1 MPTTDPVLHQV
12 ERALDANDFVRVFEL
27 LEQALSKAR
36 NDRRRAEYLVEVAAV
51 HALYSH
57 EGLDGLQYCLNEA
70 ARFFPAI
77 QQEPRFWA
85 LLAIAIAFDV
95 DAPPW
100 ESVAETMSPAGS
112 ASSLP
117 QPAAAS
123 APSQA
128 NAASQTAVTAGT
140 EAHFA
145 ERRADGLR
153 YAREGLRGDAN
164 TRFYAATALATLGES
179 VEALAALPAASD
191 LPVYLA
197 WRALG
202 TRGGALEDMGLQ
214 REALAAYEEAAALTS
229 GSDRAA
235 LLLDAAAMFLELE
248 DAFAALSRLKEA
260 ERLVANQQGDG
271 DGESE
276 GALERASRLYLEA
289 RAHLMLDNPSLAR
302 ERAELAR
309 RLETE
314 AGEAGYGTTLVHAQA
329 LAALA
334 QWPEAL
340 SAFSEAVKLAPA
352 SDQAYALHEL
362 AVAQMDADFP
372 EEARESLQRALADGR
387 YPFVGEVYAD
397 LAEVEYRLGR
407 FDESAAAAHQALG
420 LGAIIPASLML
431 ANIAYEYY
439 RLDEAMGHYERVV
452 EEASEASREW
462 VVAHE
467 MIADVL
473 VQMGWQQPERILHH
487 AKIALPHL
495 EPADEWAVTLAGY
508 IQRAEQMLQ
517 DGSGSKLLN

>member
-1 MPTTDPVLHQV
+1 MLPALPMPTTDPVLKQV
-12 ERALDANDFVRVFEL
+12 ERALDANDFARVFEL
-27 LEQALSKAR
+27 LEHALSNAR
-36 NDRRRAEYLVEVAAV
+36 SDRRRAEYLVEVAAV

-57 EGLDGLQYCLNEA
+57 EGLDGLQFCLSEA
-70 ARFFPAI
+70 ARLHPAT
-77 QQEPRFWA
+77 QQQPRFWA
-85 LLAIAIAFDV
+85 LLAIGIAFDV

-100 ESVAETMSPAGS
+100 ENVAKSAGAAPPTLALSPSPPLAAG
-112 ASSLP
+112 
-117 QPAAAS
+117 Q
-123 APSQA
+123 
-128 NAASQTAVTAGT
+128 

-153 YAREGLRGDAN
+153 YAREGLRGNAN

-179 VEALAALPAASD
+179 AEALANLPAASE
-191 LPVYLA
+191 LPTYLA

-202 TRGGALEDMGLQ
+202 TRGGALEDMGQQ
-214 REALAAYEEAAALTS
+214 REALAAYEEAAALTI

-235 LLLDAAAMFLELE
+235 LLLDAAAMLLELE

-260 ERLVANQQGDG
+260 AGLVEQS
-271 DGESE
+271 GEE
-276 GALERASRLYLEA
+276 GTLERASRLYLEA

-302 ERAELAR
+302 ERAEVAR

-340 SAFSEAVKLAPA
+340 SAFSEAVKLAPP

-439 RLDEAMGHYERVV
+439 RLDEALGHYERVA

-473 VQMGWQQPERILHH
+473 VQMGWQQPARILHH
-487 AKIALPHL
+487 AQIALPHL

-508 IQRAEQMLQ
+508 IGRAEQMLQ
-517 DGSGSKLLN
+517 DGSGGKVLN